1 MPPKAVRTVRDLIYW
16 QYAKLIAE
24 SAGYGKTKNY
34 GFIMDRFKQLK
45 NGEIQ
50 WSGSIREY
58 IKEREKQNECIYCGS
73 KDSLSTDHL
82 VPKSRGGPDTGDN
95 AITACRRCNS
105 SKGNRGVYEWYGI
118 ERRNELPRIVEGK
131 YLKLLYTFHE
141 KEGTLDVDAGGL
153 EKLCEICRLEN
164 LCEGRELTVYC
175 LESILKES
183 NR

>member
-16 QYAKLIAE
+16 QYAKLITE

-45 NGEIQ
+45 SGDIQ

-58 IKEREKQNECIYCGS
+58 VKEREKPNECIYCGS
-73 KDSLSTDHL
+73 KESLSTDHL
-82 VPKSRGGPDTGDN
+82 IPKSRGGPDTGDN

-105 SKGNRGVYEWYGI
+105 SKGDKGVYEWYSL

-131 YLKLLYTFHE
+131 YLKLLYTLHE
-141 KEGTLDVDAGGL
+141 KGGMLDVDVKNL
-153 EKLCEICRLEN
+153 DKLCEMCDLGK
-164 LCEGRELTVYC
+164 LCEERSLTVYC
-175 LESILKES
+175 LESILRK
-183 NR
+183 